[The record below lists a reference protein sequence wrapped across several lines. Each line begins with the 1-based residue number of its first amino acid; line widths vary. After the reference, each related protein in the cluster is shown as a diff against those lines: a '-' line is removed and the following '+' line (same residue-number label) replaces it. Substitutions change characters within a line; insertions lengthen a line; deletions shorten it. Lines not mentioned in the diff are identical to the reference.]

1 MDSEVLLKVLPLHV
15 SDRNLCGSLSHV
27 ANHFRQ
33 RIKVLVGVSG
43 NMFKWTALVARHVIV
58 NRAIQTLLI
67 VGHTSGLQNQHRC
80 DCELVF
86 VLLCNGVG
94 KEQVVLYRMHLRIAC
109 R

>member
-58 NRAIQTLLI
+58 NRAIQTLLVDQACKINTGVI
-67 VGHTSGLQNQHRC
+67 VNA
-80 DCELVF
+80 
-86 VLLCNGVG
+86 GVC
-94 KEQVVLYRMHLRIAC
+94 VTL
-109 R
+109 